1 MTYTGN
7 YIAFI
12 KYTDG
17 TRHEWTGLR
26 KTQAQWRYHWIQ
38 RNTDYRNEFQ
48 GKQFNEFGWQR
59 EWRAA

>member
-1 MTYTGN
+1 MAYTGN

-26 KTQAQWRYHWIQ
+26 KTQAQWRYHWID
-38 RNTDYRNEFQ
+38 RTLAREAIFQ
-48 GKQFNEFGWQR
+48 GKQFEEFGWQR